1 MSDIPTSEDLELDNS
16 KFKEVFFKYLSYWKW
31 FVLSIFTS
39 VSIGFL
45 LHRYEVP
52 QYLAS
57 ATVLFRGEQS
67 GSGILAD
74 ELSAFQDLGIINKN
88 QNLENEV
95 QILHS
100 RSLVSRVVKDLD
112 LNVNYFTFGRPIY
125 HQKYEDA
132 PMVLNRIDD
141 KSEKGLLGT
150 WIVEPV
156 SDSRY
161 SLMKSGSS
169 EKIGEFAFGDTVK
182 IQGNAN
188 WVLSKTGFFSLSL
201 LNKPYRITI
210 IPTVSCANYYL
221 NSMTIQI
228 VGSGSSVIRITVK
241 DAAPKKAIDFINNLI
256 VQHNEDAILDKNLIS
271 KNTSE
276 FIAERIDF
284 ITSELDNVEG
294 QVENYKQN
302 RKLVDLNSEA
312 NSYLEKSNQIES
324 ELIRLGSE
332 INLLS
337 MLEDEFEENYQNE
350 EVIPN
355 NLGFEAEALNV
366 QINAYNK
373 LIIEKKKLEY
383 YSGDRNPVIIGLSQ
397 EISSAKST
405 LINTLKRVKST
416 YQIKYNELADQ
427 SDKVMDR
434 ISKVPEF
441 EREYRD
447 IYRQQQIKEELYL
460 YLLQKREESNL
471 AQAITVAN
479 AKIIDDAYSN
489 GSPVN
494 PGRQIYIVF
503 ALIVG
508 FVLPIVVLMIYGL
521 FDTKVHDKLDLDF
534 LKLPFLGEIPLA
546 IEEKQIF
553 VSDKD
558 RGSVAEAFRML
569 RTNVEFISEG
579 KKDKAKLIFIT
590 STISKEGK
598 SFISI
603 NLAASFGLL
612 GKRVLLLGTDLRH
625 PKIADYLGL
634 TVSNKGLVNLIN
646 DDTLQFKDFLIPADS
661 TGFPFD
667 ILLSGPIPPNPSE
680 ILMRKGVADVFE
692 SLKDH
697 YDYIIADTAPVGIVA
712 DTLLIS
718 HLADATLFV
727 VRAGYLDKRALKIL
741 DTMNKDKRFV
751 NLALILNGQ
760 DYSRAK
766 SYGYGYGYGLGYHY
780 HYGYNAYM
788 YLEEKKTFSIKKY
801 WKSLKSLFKKKE
813 KKRNDKQSN

>member
-1 MSDIPTSEDLELDNS
+1 MSDIPSADQLELDRS
-16 KFKEVFFKYLSYWKW
+16 RFKEVFLKYLSHWKW
-31 FVLSIFTS
+31 FALCIFAS
-39 VSIGFL
+39 VSAGFL
-45 LHRYEVP
+45 LYRYQIP
-52 QYLAS
+52 QYKAS
-57 ATVLFRGEQS
+57 ATVLFRDDQS

-74 ELSAFQDLGIINKN
+74 ELAAFEDLGVINKN
-88 QNLENEV
+88 HNLENEM

-100 RSLVSRVVKDLD
+100 RSLVTRVVKDLD
-112 LNVNYFTFGRPIY
+112 LNVSYFTFGRPVY

-132 PMVLNRIDD
+132 PMILNRLPDSNEED
-141 KSEKGLLGT
+141 YLGT
-150 WIVEPV
+150 WIVEP
-156 SDSRY
+156 
-161 SLMKSGSS
+161 LSGEKYVLSQKGAS
-169 EKIGEFAFGDTVK
+169 EKLGEFFFGDT
-182 IQGNAN
+182 IHLTNNAI
-188 WVLSKTGFFSLSL
+188 WVLTKTSFFSLSL
-201 LNKPYRITI
+201 LNKPYLITI
-210 IPTVSCANYYL
+210 IPTEACASNYL
-221 NSMTIQI
+221 GAMSIQM
-228 VGSGSSVIRITVK
+228 VGSKSSVISITVQ
-241 DAAPKKAIDFINNLI
+241 DAVPKKAIDFINNLI
-256 VQHNEDAILDKNLIS
+256 VQHNEDAIYDKNMIS

-276 FIAERIDF
+276 FIAERIDY
-284 ITSELDNVEG
+284 ITNELDDVEG
-294 QVENYKQN
+294 AVENYKQN
-302 RKLVDLNSEA
+302 RKLTDLNSESK
-312 NSYLEKSNQIES
+312 SYLDKSNKIEA
-324 ELIRLGSE
+324 EIIRLGSE
-332 INLLS
+332 LNLIS
-337 MLEDEFEENYQNE
+337 MLEEEFKGNYQND

-355 NLGFEAEALNV
+355 NLGFEAVALND
-366 QINAYNK
+366 QINAFNE
-373 LIIEKKKLEY
+373 LIVEKKKLEN
-383 YSGDRNPVIIGLSQ
+383 YSGDRNPVIIGLNQ
-397 EISSAKST
+397 EISAARST
-405 LINTLKRVKST
+405 LLSTLNRVKST
-416 YQIKYNELADQ
+416 YQIKFNELTEQ
-427 SDKVMDR
+427 SNKVMDR
-434 ISKVPEF
+434 ISKVPEY

-447 IYRQQQIKEELYL
+447 IFRQQQIKEELYL

-479 AKIIDDAYSN
+479 AKIIDDAYST

-494 PGRQIYIVF
+494 PGRRIYVIFAIIIGFIV
-503 ALIVG
+503 
-508 FVLPIVVLMIYGL
+508 PIIFLEIYGL
-521 FDTKVHDKLDLDF
+521 FDTKVHNKLDLDF
-534 LKLPFLGEIPLA
+534 LRLPFLGEIPLA
-546 IEEKQIF
+546 KEDKQIF
-553 VSDKD
+553 VTDKD

-579 KKDKAKLIFIT
+579 KKNKAKLIFIT

-646 DDTLQFKDFLIPADS
+646 DDSLQFKDFLIPTDS

-727 VRAGYLDKRALKIL
+727 ARAGYLDKRALKIL

-760 DYSRAK
+760 DYSRNK
-766 SYGYGYGYGLGYHY
+766 SYGYGYGYGIGYHY

-813 KKRNDKQSN
+813 KKNGKQSN